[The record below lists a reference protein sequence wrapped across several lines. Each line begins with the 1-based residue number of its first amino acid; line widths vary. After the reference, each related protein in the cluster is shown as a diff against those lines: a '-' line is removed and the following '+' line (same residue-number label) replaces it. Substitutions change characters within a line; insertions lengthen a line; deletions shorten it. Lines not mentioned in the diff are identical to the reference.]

1 MIKFMLSKTLKNISF
16 VINADIYSD
25 VVSEQIL
32 SNNIKKIKAQN
43 ELIY

>member
-1 MIKFMLSKTLKNISF
+1 MLSKTLKNISF